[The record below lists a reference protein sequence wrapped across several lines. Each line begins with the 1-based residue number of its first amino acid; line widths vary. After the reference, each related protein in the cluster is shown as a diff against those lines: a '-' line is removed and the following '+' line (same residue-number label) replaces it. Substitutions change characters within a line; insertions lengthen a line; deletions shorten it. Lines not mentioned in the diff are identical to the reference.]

1 MKTKILFVC
10 LGNICRSPLAEA
22 LFRKHVEEAGLMDN
36 FEIDSCGTS
45 NYHIGDPPD
54 ARSKENALQN
64 GVNIVHR
71 GRQMM
76 SDDLT
81 EYDLVLAMDKS
92 NKTNIEYLSTG
103 NSQEASV
110 KLMREFD
117 PNAQHQD
124 VPDPYYG
131 GINGFQE
138 VFDMLNRSTKNL
150 LHSLEQN

>member
-1 MKTKILFVC
+1 
-10 LGNICRSPLAEA
+10 
-22 LFRKHVEEAGLMDN
+22 
-36 FEIDSCGTS
+36 
-45 NYHIGDPPD
+45 
-54 ARSKENALQN
+54 
-64 GVNIVHR
+64 
-71 GRQMM
+71 
-76 SDDLT
+76 
-81 EYDLVLAMDKS
+81 MDKS

>member
-1 MKTKILFVC
+1 
-10 LGNICRSPLAEA
+10 
-22 LFRKHVEEAGLMDN
+22 MDN

-54 ARSKENALQN
+54 ARSQQNASKN

-71 GRQMM
+71 GRQMTN
-76 SDDLT
+76 DDLI

-92 NKTNIEYLSTG
+92 NKTNIERLSNG
-103 NSQEASV
+103 NSREASI

-117 PNAQHQD
+117 PEAKHHD

-138 VFDMLNRSTKNL
+138 VFDILDRSTKNL
-150 LHSLEQN
+150 LFSLEQN